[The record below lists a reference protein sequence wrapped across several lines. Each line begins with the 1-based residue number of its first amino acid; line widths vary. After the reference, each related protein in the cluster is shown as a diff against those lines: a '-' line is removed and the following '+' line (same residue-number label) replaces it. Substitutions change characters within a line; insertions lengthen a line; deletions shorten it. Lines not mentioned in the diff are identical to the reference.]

1 MTEPSLLTS
10 VGVKS
15 MNPTGTPS
23 DWMLG
28 AAKAR
33 AGPPSLACIHPVRQ
47 IASNHFLMG
56 ALPLQVRLD
65 GDRHRQRERKAYHHA
80 QRHLHNYW
88 SVGRRSRNGR
98 QHSKRQAADLL
109 QRPPA
114 EMTVTKCRIAGTL
127 RPHRALQ
134 RGVARRSRWMTPPGN
149 SQSAGRSRR
158 RKRSESRAAI
168 ELLCAFSAGSPSHSS
183 GREIDSRCPYA
194 AEELDP

>member
-56 ALPLQVRLD
+56 APPLQVRLD
-65 GDRHRQRERKAYHHA
+65 GDRHRQRERKAYHHD
-80 QRHLHNYW
+80 QRHLHNYR

-109 QRPPA
+109 ERPPWRNDRPGVPNSRHA
-114 EMTVTKCRIAGTL
+114 EAFIARYNTEWL
-127 RPHRALQ
+127 VVRA
-134 RGVARRSRWMTPPGN
+134 G
-149 SQSAGRSRR
+149 
-158 RKRSESRAAI
+158 
-168 ELLCAFSAGSPSHSS
+168 
-183 GREIDSRCPYA
+183 
-194 AEELDP
+194 